1 MLGCFNRVQ
10 FFATL
15 WIVAHQAPQFMGFSR
30 QEYGVRCHALLQ
42 GNLPNPGIEPISPTS
57 PRRWQPDSLSLAPTG
72 KPVKAITFV
81 IN

>member
-30 QEYGVRCHALLQ
+30 QEYGVCCHALLQ
-42 GNLPNPGIEPISPTS
+42 GNLPNPGIEPMSPTS
-57 PRRWQPDSLSLAPTG
+57 PTLAAG
-72 KPVKAITFV
+72 FFITST
-81 IN
+81 NWEAS